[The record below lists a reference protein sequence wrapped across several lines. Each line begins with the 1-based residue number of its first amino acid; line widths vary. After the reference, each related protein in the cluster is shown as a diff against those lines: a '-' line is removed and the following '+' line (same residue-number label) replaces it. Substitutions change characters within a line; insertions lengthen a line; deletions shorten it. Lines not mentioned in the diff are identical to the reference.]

1 MNLKKYQIILDTNVL
16 VAALRSKQGL
26 SEFLQITG
34 EIP

>member
-1 MNLKKYQIILDTNVL
+1 MNLKKYQIIPDTNVL
-16 VAALRSKQGL
+16 VTALCSRQGL